1 MHTGDAVP
9 GRLDTGMDY
18 VGYDVTRAA
27 RLAAAGHGGQVLLSS
42 VTRALLGGVL
52 PEGVTLR
59 DLGKHLLKDISQPE
73 RVYQL
78 VIERLADTFPPL
90 RTMGAPPRNF
100 PQQMTSFVGRQREL
114 IQIDELLKKTRLLT
128 LVGPGGSGKSR
139 LAIEVGSR
147 AAEKFADGAVFV
159 PLVSLRDAGLVLST
173 IAGTLAVPEVAT
185 RSIFDTLVAE
195 LQDVHRLIV
204 LDNFEQVI
212 DAAPVVAELV
222 AACRHVSVL
231 VTSRFALRVSGEREL
246 VIEPLSAPDPA
257 RLPPPAK
264 LTEFDSVI
272 LFMDRARA
280 LRPDLNINQAN
291 AAAIASIC
299 ARLDGLP
306 LAIELAAARIR
317 ALSPQELAARLEQ
330 RLGLLTS
337 GARDAPARHRT
348 LRDTLAWSYDLL
360 EPEEQALFRRLAVFV
375 GGWSTRAAEDVCADH
390 SLALVDLFDSLV
402 GKSLLRRS
410 DVDGSTR
417 FGMYQTV
424 REFADEQLHASDE
437 ARRIHAAHAD
447 YFLRFVISTER
458 QLETADAVEAI
469 RALEQERENVRAA
482 LAWYLEQNDFENA
495 SRVASA
501 ISLFWWIRGYASEGR
516 SWIDRILA
524 LPGSSERAAARVRA
538 LRTGGMIAFPQRDV
552 STGRRWLEEAV
563 ALGRELHEDGLVAD
577 ALHWLGDLTIVDRG
591 LTEGLELFREARELA
606 RASGQIFTFDAT
618 RIHLAMNAHFVGD
631 LAGARAIADEVLTEA
646 RASGRLW
653 ATGQAHLNLGWLAND
668 EGDRRRAVEHLR
680 EAIVLLGALGDR
692 FSLIFALLIFA
703 MVTAEQGG
711 AERAIR
717 IAASAEAH
725 AATSAIGL
733 EPSLVELV
741 HGPLEAARAS
751 LSIEVAEAAATAGR
765 EMSIE
770 NATAYA
776 LETPVEV

>member
-1 MHTGDAVP
+1 
-9 GRLDTGMDY
+9 
-18 VGYDVTRAA
+18 
-27 RLAAAGHGGQVLLSS
+27 
-42 VTRALLGGVL
+42 
-52 PEGVTLR
+52 
-59 DLGKHLLKDISQPE
+59 
-73 RVYQL
+73 
-78 VIERLADTFPPL
+78 
-90 RTMGAPPRNF
+90 
-100 PQQMTSFVGRQREL
+100 
-114 IQIDELLKKTRLLT
+114 
-128 LVGPGGSGKSR
+128 
-139 LAIEVGSR
+139 
-147 AAEKFADGAVFV
+147 
-159 PLVSLRDAGLVLST
+159 
-173 IAGTLAVPEVAT
+173 VPEVSS
-185 RSIFDTLVAE
+185 RSIFDSLVAE
-195 LQDVHRLIV
+195 LQDAHRLLV

-212 DAAPVVAELV
+212 DAASVVADLV
-222 AACRHVSVL
+222 AACRHLSVL

-246 VIEPLSAPDPA
+246 LIEPLSAPDPA
-257 RLPPPAK
+257 SLPSPEELA
-264 LTEFDSVI
+264 EFDSVA

-280 LRPDLNINQAN
+280 LRPDLNINPAN

-360 EPEEQALFRRLAVFV
+360 EPGEQAVFRRLAVFV
-375 GGWSTRAAEDVCADH
+375 GGWSTAAAEDVSADP
-390 SLALVDLFDSLV
+390 SLALVDILDSLV

-410 DVDGSTR
+410 EVDGSTR

-424 REFADEQLHASDE
+424 REFADEQLRATDE
-437 ARRIHAAHAD
+437 TKRIHAAHAD
-447 YFLRFVISTER
+447 HFLRFVVVTER

-482 LAWYLEQNDFENA
+482 LAWYVEQNDFERA

-501 ISLFWWIRGYASEGR
+501 ISLFWWIRGYSSEGR

-524 LPGSSERAAARVRA
+524 LPGSSQRTAGRVRA

-563 ALGRELHEDGLVAD
+563 ALGRELHEDALVAD

-591 LTEGLELFREARELA
+591 PAEGLDLFREAHELA
-606 RASGQIFTFDAT
+606 RESGQIFTLDAT

-646 RASGRLW
+646 RASDRLW
-653 ATGQAHLNLGWLAND
+653 ATAQAHLNLGWLDYD
-668 EGDRRRAVEHLR
+668 EGDRRSGVEHLR

-692 FSLIFALLIFA
+692 FSLLFALLIFA

-717 IAASAEAH
+717 IAASAEAY
-725 AATSAIGL
+725 AATAAITL
-733 EPSLVELV
+733 EPSFLELV
-741 HGPLEAARAS
+741 RGALEAARAS
-751 LSIEVAEAAATAGR
+751 LSAEVAEAAATGGR

-776 LETPVEV
+776 LEAPVEF